1 MKVANA
7 LAASLITSGL
17 EAEAVKADG
26 NAGKAGGADLVCVGD
41 PVHTWNM
48 TKPVK
53 DLLDALKNTEGV
65 AGKKAFAFDTK
76 MKTRL
81 GGSAADK
88 IEKKLKAANLTI
100 ARNNESAIVLSK
112 EGPLEEG
119 TEEKFKQIGMT

>member
-7 LAASLITSGL
+7 LAAGLVTGGL
-17 EAEAVKADG
+17 EAEVVKADG
-26 NAGKAGGADLVCVGD
+26 KAIKAVGADLVCVGG
-41 PVHTWNM
+41 PVHAWNM

-53 DLLDALKNTEGV
+53 DLLDTLKNTEGA

-88 IEKKLKAANLTI
+88 IEKKTKGGKLDYCTK
-100 ARNNESAIVLSK
+100 
-112 EGPLEEG
+112 
-119 TEEKFKQIGMT
+119 